1 MNCQTSP
8 SSIFSPSSLSSAVIA
23 PSSSLVCSSLP
34 RSSPLPRQLNSHLN
48 SSTTRSH
55 AASSVFRGA
64 FDGLHLADVFQ
75 HAHLAV
81 ALVRIEQ
88 EGAALVMARTGGS
101 DAGDGEPGSAAT
113 PPARDSAGAAQR
125 RAGPGRALSS
135 SLLTALTALTFSLG
149 VLQHRLHE
157 AALVRLKGEL
167 DRDGRSSELI
177 TNPSSR
183 PSTSPTSPSSSKSP
197 SSPVRKGRGKKA
209 AAQQSALEQLCTDL
223 TAMVAQGE
231 IDPSHPTLPQPTLPH
246 SSLSHHQPAAQ
257 QSALEQFCTDLTAM
271 AVQGGIDPVIGREEE
286 VARVIPAHRTSNNQL
301 LLGEPGVGKTALDPC
316 SSHREQPSAAGRA
329 RGGKT
334 AISPFSMP
342 LFVLSSPL
350 SLFHSPALLSCSL
363 PPQIQARRTKNNPL
377 LLGELGVGK
386 TAMYSPLFTQPLP
399 PVSHLPILAFSPSPP
414 PQILARC
421 TKNNPLLLGEPGVGK
436 TAIAEGL
443 ALRIAENDV
452 PPFLQVRGHVAGVE
466 MGTAIAEGLALRIAE
481 NDVPPFLQVSGV
493 VLRREWVDRGTGCIA
508 KGLGKAAVGE
518 GLAGK
523 RLRSLDMGRVMA
535 GAKERGELE
544 LRVTMLVAEAVAAA
558 GEVILLI
565 DEVHTMVGAGAVGRG
580 RDGGGSGLDISNLL
594 KPALS
599 RGQIQLEPQEGDEAG
614 GGSAS
619 DISNL
624 LKTALTRGKI
634 QCISTTTTN
643 EFCEHLEKDKALASH
658 LMHSHLPPPSPP
670 ARLHS
675 NPSLTHL
682 LLLNHQC
689 IATTTTNEFC
699 KHLEKDKALAR
710 RFQPVTVDEPS
721 EALSTRDSGRALRG
735 EWDAL
740 LSCAERAKAL
750 AMRFQPLTVEE
761 PSGVSGWLCF
771 ESTQKFQPLT
781 MEEPSGVSG
790 WLCFDSTQ
798 KFQPLT
804 MEEPSGVSGWLCFES
819 TQKFQP
825 LTMEEPSGVSGW
837 LCFESTQKFQPLTME
852 EPSGEAALAILH
864 GLRHLYEAHH
874 KCTLT
879 DDTLA
884 AAVTLYACFIPD
896 RCLPDR
902 AIDLIDKAAS
912 RSRVEGSKGRRR
924 RASGVLERGA
934 EEYWREIRMA
944 QAAHEAV
951 RMGAMRA
958 SKREA
963 CRSKVEGSKG
973 RRRRVS
979 GVLERGAEEYWR
991 EIRMAQA
998 AHEACGS
1005 RAAAGEAACRKA
1017 LTSFTS
1023 FLSLCCVP
1031 SLLICYSSSVP
1042 LLPFSL
1048 ALLLLRSLAPA
1059 YARQNPFTSLTSFL
1073 SQDHV
1078 HADTTTAADAA
1089 AAAGRSKSGITGSD
1103 KEDGL
1108 TNNHT
1113 HADTT
1118 TAADA
1123 AAAAGRSKSGITGS
1137 DKEDSTT
1144 AADAATAAGQSR
1156 SGITGSDKDDSP
1168 TEITAEHIAAVAA
1181 HWTGIPLQQLSLSD
1195 QQHLAGLEEALET
1208 RVVGQGAAVRVIAR
1222 AVQRARVGLKGEG
1235 RPVAALL
1242 FSGPT
1247 GVGKTELCKALAAHY
1262 YGSEDSMIRLDMSE
1276 YMERHA
1282 VSKLIGA
1289 PPGYVG
1295 YGEGGK
1301 LTEAVR
1307 RRPFCLILLDEI
1319 EKAHPDVFNLLLQI
1333 FEDGRLTDSQGRHV
1347 SFKNALIVL
1356 TSNVGSQAIARGGTH
1371 RIGFLTPGE
1380 YASADGNRG
1389 RDGGREGRA
1398 DAGRY
1403 AAMKEVV
1410 MEELKAHFR
1419 PELMNRIDEV
1429 VVFRALER
1437 EQYAAMREVVM
1448 EELKVHFRPELMNRI
1463 DVVVVFRALERGTA
1477 QVGRY
1482 AAMRDVVVEELKMHF
1497 RPALMNWID
1506 EVVVFRALE
1515 RGTAMREMVVEEL
1528 KGHFRP
1534 ELINRIDEVVVFRTL
1549 EKEQIRVIANMMVKE
1564 SADRLAQKGINL
1576 EISEVLME
1584 RICEEGYDRAYGA
1597 RPLRCA
1603 VTRLVDD
1610 PISEA
1615 VLAAGESSSNTRHR
1629 HRRVSSSDLS
1639 ESLPSVPSLLLP
1651 AIAADAKED
1660 DTSAP
1665 LGDVSGVREGA
1676 FTAGDTALVDVGE
1689 DGEPVVI
1696 RLPRPDVCEMGLC
1709 LPFLKLPAAAAP
1721 TLSLPD

>member
-837 LCFESTQKFQPLTME
+837 LYFESTQKFQPLTME
-852 EPSGEAALAILH
+852 EPSGARHKCTLTDSALAAAVSPSSHVLFLSLLPPFPFPASQEAVLAILPRSAPPVRGTPQVCSHFMAAVALSPLPSPLSPLLASHPQSLPARGDIDLIDEAASRSREAALAILH

-1437 EQYAAMREVVM
+1437 EQ
-1448 EELKVHFRPELMNRI
+1448 
-1463 DVVVVFRALERGTA
+1463 
-1477 QVGRY
+1477 
-1482 AAMRDVVVEELKMHF
+1482 
-1497 RPALMNWID
+1497 
-1506 EVVVFRALE
+1506 
-1515 RGTAMREMVVEEL
+1515 
-1528 KGHFRP
+1528 
-1534 ELINRIDEVVVFRTL
+1534 
-1549 EKEQIRVIANMMVKE
+1549 IRVIANMMVKE

-1639 ESLPSVPSLLLP
+1639 ESLPSVPSVLLP

-1721 TLSLPD
+1721 TLRDAFGRFLERKWM

>member
-1 MNCQTSP
+1 M
-8 SSIFSPSSLSSAVIA
+8 
-23 PSSSLVCSSLP
+23 
-34 RSSPLPRQLNSHLN
+34 
-48 SSTTRSH
+48 
-55 AASSVFRGA
+55 
-64 FDGLHLADVFQ
+64 
-75 HAHLAV
+75 
-81 ALVRIEQ
+81 
-88 EGAALVMARTGGS
+88 
-101 DAGDGEPGSAAT
+101 PGSAAT

-544 LRVTMLVAEAVAAA
+544 LRVTMLVAEAEAVAAA

-565 DEVHTMVGAGAVGRG
+565 DEVHTMVGAGAGGRG

-721 EALSTRDSGRALRG
+721 E
-735 EWDAL
+735 
-740 LSCAERAKAL
+740 
-750 AMRFQPLTVEE
+750 
-761 PSGVSGWLCF
+761 
-771 ESTQKFQPLT
+771 
-781 MEEPSGVSG
+781 
-790 WLCFDSTQ
+790 
-798 KFQPLT
+798 
-804 MEEPSGVSGWLCFES
+804 
-819 TQKFQP
+819 
-825 LTMEEPSGVSGW
+825 
-837 LCFESTQKFQPLTME
+837 
-852 EPSGEAALAILH
+852 EAALAILH

-1005 RAAAGEAACRKA
+1005 RAAGRGGG
-1017 LTSFTS
+1017 LPQSSHLIHLFP
-1023 FLSLCCVP
+1023 LP
-1031 SLLICYSSSVP
+1031 LLVFPHSSSVTP
-1042 LLPFSL
+1042 HLFPCSPFSL
-1048 ALLLLRSLAPA
+1048 ALLLLRSLAPVFPVSVSSHLQA
-1059 YARQNPFTSLTSFL
+1059 CACWNPSDFSLLFSDCVSLCRHMCTRIPSPRFTSFLFSRLTLTPIPPPLLTPLVLLTPPSSPNPLFLSLFHRHMLARIPSPRSPHSL

-1078 HADTTTAADAA
+1078 MPTPPPLLMPLL
-1089 AAAGRSKSGITGSD
+1089 AAGRSKSGITGSD
-1103 KEDGL
+1103 KEDG
-1108 TNNHT
+1108 
-1113 HADTT
+1113 
-1118 TAADA
+1118 
-1123 AAAAGRSKSGITGS
+1123 
-1137 DKEDSTT
+1137 TT

-1208 RVVGQGAAVRVIAR
+1208 RVVGQGGSCAGDSTGGAASEGGVE
-1222 AVQRARVGLKGEG
+1222 GGGEG
-1235 RPVAALL
+1235 RWRLCCSRDLP
-1242 FSGPT
+1242 GW
-1247 GVGKTELCKALAAHY
+1247 GKRSCA
-1262 YGSEDSMIRLDMSE
+1262 
-1276 YMERHA
+1276 RHWQ
-1282 VSKLIGA
+1282 LTTMDRPLQGGA
-1289 PPGYVG
+1289 PTESASSLQENMHLLMGIG
-1295 YGEGGK
+1295 GEMGA
-1301 LTEAVR
+1301 ER
-1307 RRPFCLILLDEI
+1307 
-1319 EKAHPDVFNLLLQI
+1319 
-1333 FEDGRLTDSQGRHV
+1333 DGRM
-1347 SFKNALIVL
+1347 
-1356 TSNVGSQAIARGGTH
+1356 RGG
-1371 RIGFLTPGE
+1371 
-1380 YASADGNRG
+1380 
-1389 RDGGREGRA
+1389 
-1398 DAGRY
+1398 
-1403 AAMKEVV
+1403 
-1410 MEELKAHFR
+1410 
-1419 PELMNRIDEV
+1419 
-1429 VVFRALER
+1429 
-1437 EQYAAMREVVM
+1437 QYAAMREVVM

-1534 ELINRIDEVVVFRTL
+1534 ELINRIDEVVVFRTF
-1549 EKEQIRVIANMMVKE
+1549 EKEQVSMQEARLCWQRGKAAATPGTATAA
-1564 SADRLAQKGINL
+1564 SA
-1576 EISEVLME
+1576 
-1584 RICEEGYDRAYGA
+1584 
-1597 RPLRCA
+1597 
-1603 VTRLVDD
+1603 
-1610 PISEA
+1610 
-1615 VLAAGESSSNTRHR
+1615 
-1629 HRRVSSSDLS
+1629 SSDLS
-1639 ESLPSVPSLLLP
+1639 ESLPSVPSVLLP

-1721 TLSLPD
+1721 TLRDAFGRFLERKWM

>member
-852 EPSGEAALAILH
+852 EPSGARHKCTLTDSALAAAVSPSSHVLFLSLLPPFPFPASQEAVLAILPRSAPPVRGTPQVCSHFMAAVALSPLPSPLSPLLASHPQSLPARGDIDLIDEAASRSREAALAILH

-1103 KEDGL
+1103 KEDG
-1108 TNNHT
+1108 
-1113 HADTT
+1113 
-1118 TAADA
+1118 
-1123 AAAAGRSKSGITGS
+1123 
-1137 DKEDSTT
+1137 
-1144 AADAATAAGQSR
+1144 
-1156 SGITGSDKDDSP
+1156 P

-1437 EQYAAMREVVM
+1437 EQ
-1448 EELKVHFRPELMNRI
+1448 
-1463 DVVVVFRALERGTA
+1463 
-1477 QVGRY
+1477 
-1482 AAMRDVVVEELKMHF
+1482 
-1497 RPALMNWID
+1497 
-1506 EVVVFRALE
+1506 
-1515 RGTAMREMVVEEL
+1515 
-1528 KGHFRP
+1528 
-1534 ELINRIDEVVVFRTL
+1534 
-1549 EKEQIRVIANMMVKE
+1549 IRVIANMMVKE

-1639 ESLPSVPSLLLP
+1639 ESLPSVPSVLLP

>member
-1103 KEDGL
+1103 KEDG
-1108 TNNHT
+1108 
-1113 HADTT
+1113 
-1118 TAADA
+1118 
-1123 AAAAGRSKSGITGS
+1123 
-1137 DKEDSTT
+1137 
-1144 AADAATAAGQSR
+1144 
-1156 SGITGSDKDDSP
+1156 P

-1195 QQHLAGLEEALET
+1195 QQHLTGLEEALE
-1208 RVVGQGAAVRVIAR
+1208 
-1222 AVQRARVGLKGEG
+1222 
-1235 RPVAALL
+1235 
-1242 FSGPT
+1242 
-1247 GVGKTELCKALAAHY
+1247 
-1262 YGSEDSMIRLDMSE
+1262 
-1276 YMERHA
+1276 
-1282 VSKLIGA
+1282 
-1289 PPGYVG
+1289 
-1295 YGEGGK
+1295 
-1301 LTEAVR
+1301 
-1307 RRPFCLILLDEI
+1307 
-1319 EKAHPDVFNLLLQI
+1319 
-1333 FEDGRLTDSQGRHV
+1333 
-1347 SFKNALIVL
+1347 
-1356 TSNVGSQAIARGGTH
+1356 
-1371 RIGFLTPGE
+1371 
-1380 YASADGNRG
+1380 
-1389 RDGGREGRA
+1389 
-1398 DAGRY
+1398 
-1403 AAMKEVV
+1403 
-1410 MEELKAHFR
+1410 
-1419 PELMNRIDEV
+1419 
-1429 VVFRALER
+1429 
-1437 EQYAAMREVVM
+1437 
-1448 EELKVHFRPELMNRI
+1448 
-1463 DVVVVFRALERGTA
+1463 
-1477 QVGRY
+1477 
-1482 AAMRDVVVEELKMHF
+1482 
-1497 RPALMNWID
+1497 
-1506 EVVVFRALE
+1506 
-1515 RGTAMREMVVEEL
+1515 
-1528 KGHFRP
+1528 
-1534 ELINRIDEVVVFRTL
+1534 
-1549 EKEQIRVIANMMVKE
+1549 
-1564 SADRLAQKGINL
+1564 
-1576 EISEVLME
+1576 
-1584 RICEEGYDRAYGA
+1584 
-1597 RPLRCA
+1597 
-1603 VTRLVDD
+1603 
-1610 PISEA
+1610 
-1615 VLAAGESSSNTRHR
+1615 
-1629 HRRVSSSDLS
+1629 
-1639 ESLPSVPSLLLP
+1639 
-1651 AIAADAKED
+1651 
-1660 DTSAP
+1660 
-1665 LGDVSGVREGA
+1665 
-1676 FTAGDTALVDVGE
+1676 GDTAPTDSSVVSFLRCLSPCATIP
-1689 DGEPVVI
+1689 PVPA
-1696 RLPRPDVCEMGLC
+1696 PRRSHQS
-1709 LPFLKLPAAAAP
+1709 
-1721 TLSLPD
+1721 T